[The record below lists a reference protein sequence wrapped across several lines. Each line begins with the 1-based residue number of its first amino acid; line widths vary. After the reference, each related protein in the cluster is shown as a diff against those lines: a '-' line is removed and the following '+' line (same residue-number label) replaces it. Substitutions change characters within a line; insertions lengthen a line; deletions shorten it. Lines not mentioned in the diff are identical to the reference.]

1 MARNEFTC
9 DCSIIHEDIVKMV
22 LNKMPDDKL
31 FYNLADFFKI
41 FGDTTRSKILWA
53 LDQNELCVCDIANI
67 LNMTKS
73 SISHQLSTLR
83 RSNIVKCRKVGKTV
97 YYSLDDDHVQDLF
110 ELGIDHIS
118 HN

>member
-1 MARNEFTC
+1 MAKNEFTC
-9 DCSIIHEDIVKMV
+9 DCSIIHQDIVEKV
-22 LNKMPDDKL
+22 LKNMPSDKL
-31 FYNLADFFKI
+31 FNNLADFFKI

-73 SISHQLSTLR
+73 SISHQLGTLR
-83 RSNIVKCRKVGKTV
+83 RASIVKCKKVGKTV
-97 YYSLDDDHVQDLF
+97 YYSLDDDHVQKLF
-110 ELGIDHIS
+110 ELGIEHIS

>member
-9 DCSIIHEDIVKMV
+9 DCNIIHEDIVSKV
-22 LNKMPDDKL
+22 LNDMPENKL

-41 FGDTTRSKILWA
+41 FGDTTRAKILWA

-83 RSNIVKCRKVGKTV
+83 RTNIVKCRKVGKTV
-97 YYSLDDDHVQDLF
+97 YYSLDDNHVKKLF
-110 ELGIDHIS
+110 ELGVEHIK